1 MTQPAQDTPS
11 SPTSQVS
18 TPPPRTTR
26 HLEITLRVVIVG
38 LLLSAVMGAAN
49 VYLGLKV
56 GMTVSASIPAAVMGM
71 LIMRE
76 FFRNGTIRE
85 ANQVQTAAS
94 AGESLAAGIIF
105 TMPALVLIGFWTS
118 FDFLTVTVVAFT
130 GGLLGI
136 LLMIPMR
143 RVFVTDNKTLPYPEG
158 VACAAVLEAGD
169 EPEPGRPSDAVPV
182 IVGALIG
189 GIFKALVGV
198 FEVARDTLEGAVVAG
213 GRVFYYGGDVS
224 PALVAVGLIVRL
236 NIAVLIFIGGA
247 LAWLIG
253 IPLLGG
259 EAGPGMDPTDAAW
272 EIWSTKIRYVGVGA
286 MVVAGAASIVE
297 VRSGLIEAVRILT
310 GRFRR
315 NGTVDEGGASSGG
328 RDLPPIAISVLALL
342 AVCLVSGTYY
352 FFLKGVAITAVS
364 TVAMLIMAFFFTAV
378 ASYIVGLVGNSNSPV
393 SGMTITAVLFTGGML
408 WVFGFS
414 GMEGMVA
421 TLGVAAIVCCVACTS
436 GDVCNDLK
444 TGHLVGATPW
454 RQQLMQV
461 LGVAVAALVMAPV
474 LQLLHANTEGGI
486 GGRELPA
493 PQANLFAS
501 LARGFFGDGALP
513 WDMVAIG
520 VGIGLVVLLLDLPLR
535 RRLSGFR
542 LHLMPMA
549 VGMYLPF
556 GLATPILMGGLMAHL
571 ITREGKDS
579 AGKNRLIHRGVL
591 FASGIIAGEALMG
604 VGTAGLAAIG
614 LSDVGL
620 SLPAGSLSVLTVLL
634 GLLIIAAFWSYSKPK

>member
-1 MTQPAQDTPS
+1 M
-11 SPTSQVS
+11 
-18 TPPPRTTR
+18 
-26 HLEITLRVVIVG
+26 IIG
-38 LLLSAVMGAAN
+38 LVLSAVMGAAN
-49 VYLGLKV
+49 VYLGLRV

-71 LIMRE
+71 LILRGL
-76 FFRNGTIRE
+76 FRTGTLRE

-118 FDFLTVTVVAFT
+118 FDFVTVTVVAFT

-158 VACAAVLEAGD
+158 VACAAVLEDG
-169 EPEPGRPSDAVPV
+169 EKPEPGRPSDAVPV
-182 IVGALIG
+182 ILGALIG
-189 GIFKALVGV
+189 AVFKALEGLFGV
-198 FEVARDTLEGAVVAG
+198 VRDSLEGAVAAG
-213 GRVFYYGGDVS
+213 GRALYYGGDIS

-236 NIAVLIFIGGA
+236 NIAVLIFIGGS
-247 LAWLIG
+247 LAWLLG
-253 IPLLGG
+253 IPILGG
-259 EAGPGMDPTDAAW
+259 DLAPGADATEAAW

-297 VRSGLIEAVRILT
+297 VRSGLLEAVRILT
-310 GRFRR
+310 GRFRAR
-315 NGTVDEGGASSGG
+315 RPGDEESPARGG
-328 RDLPPIAISVLALL
+328 RDLPPAAILVLSLL
-342 AVCLVSGTYY
+342 VVVLVAGTYY
-352 FFLKGVAITAVS
+352 FFTGTASITAVS
-364 TVAMLIMAFFFTAV
+364 TIAMIIMAFFFTAV

-393 SGMTITAVLFTGGML
+393 SGMTITAVLFTGAML
-408 WVFGFS
+408 WIFGFS

-454 RQQLMQV
+454 RQQLMQI
-461 LGVAVAALVMAPV
+461 LGVGVAALVMAPV
-474 LQLLHANTEGGI
+474 LQLLHENTEGGI
-486 GGRELPA
+486 GGRDLPA

-501 LARGFFGDGALP
+501 LAEGFFGDGRLP
-513 WDMVAIG
+513 WDMVALG
-520 VGIGLVVLLLDLPLR
+520 VGVGLLVLLVDLPLR
-535 RRLSGFR
+535 RRASGFR

-556 GLATPILMGGLMAHL
+556 GLATPILIGGLMAHVL
-571 ITREGKDS
+571 TRGASDAAGKD
-579 AGKNRLIHRGVL
+579 RLLHRGVL

-604 VGTAGLAAIG
+604 VGRAGLAALGVTGLDLG
-614 LSDVGL
+614 LSSGIVT
-620 SLPAGSLSVLTVLL
+620 AVTVVAAAAVL
-634 GLLIIAAFWSYSKPK
+634 AAFWRSSRPR